1 MRRAEEAL
9 AYGTAPRA
17 PRGPMPQ
24 PLIMP
29 GLLTSLWGCS
39 RCSRGQP
46 CAALAAVG
54 VESGKGRPVSA
65 RGAEL
70 RQPRLSAVGPQFCRQ
85 NFSERRAW
93 GGQVGRCP
101 LLCLS
106 GWLRA
111 PWFLYSYP
119 GSPA

>member
-1 MRRAEEAL
+1 MRLAEEVL

-17 PRGPMPQ
+17 ARGPMPQ

-29 GLLTSLWGCS
+29 GLLTSLWG
-39 RCSRGQP
+39 CSRGQP

-70 RQPRLSAVGPQFCRQ
+70 GQPRLSAVGPQGHT
-85 NFSERRAW
+85 S
-93 GGQVGRCP
+93 P
-101 LLCLS
+101 L
-106 GWLRA
+106 
-111 PWFLYSYP
+111 
-119 GSPA
+119 